1 MLSSPHMSS
10 SLSKSAVSR
19 RRAAGFT
26 LIELLSVVAIISI
39 LAVTTLPA
47 IRGTLDGV
55 TISGAAGVVES
66 ELSYA
71 RQVAMSRNLPVEV
84 RFYKHD
90 DGNGLAWRAV
100 ASVIPS
106 SVSGA
111 TGDEWLSRGKVLP
124 GNVIADDAQ
133 EYSTLISQAGSAS
146 STNVGPWTATESA
159 SAPGILRGKS
169 YVGFQFRPDGSINLP
184 DGQPWY
190 VTLRSSTS
198 RQSGSAPADNY
209 VSIVLDSLTGRTM
222 SYQP

>member
-1 MLSSPHMSS
+1 MLTSPHMSS
-10 SLSKSAVSR
+10 STMKSAVPFA
-19 RRAAGFT
+19 RAAGFT
-26 LIELLSVVAIISI
+26 LIELLSVIAIVSI
-39 LAVTTLPA
+39 LAVTTMPA

-66 ELSYA
+66 ELSFA

-84 RFYKHD
+84 RFYRYD
-90 DGNGLAWRAV
+90 DGNGIGWRAM
-100 ASVIPS
+100 ASVIPA

-111 TGDEWLSRGKVLP
+111 KADEWLSRAKVLP
-124 GNVIADDAQ
+124 GNVVADDAQ
-133 EYSTLISQAGSAS
+133 EYSTLISRAVASS
-146 STNVGPWTATESA
+146 STNEGPWTATESA
-159 SAPGILRGKS
+159 GAPGILRGKS

-184 DGQPWY
+184 NGQPWCL
-190 VTLRSSTS
+190 TLRSFTS

>member
-1 MLSSPHMSS
+1 MLSSPHMEHSPFLSS
-10 SLSKSAVSR
+10 VFR

-133 EYSTLISQAGSAS
+133 EYSTLISLAGSS
-146 STNVGPWTATESA
+146 STNAGPWTATESA
-159 SAPGILRGKS
+159 TAPGILRGKS

-184 DGQPWY
+184 NGQPWCL
-190 VTLRSSTS
+190 TLRSSTS

>member
-1 MLSSPHMSS
+1 MSS
-10 SLSKSAVSR
+10 SLSKSAVFR

-26 LIELLSVVAIISI
+26 LIELLSVMAIISI

-133 EYSTLISQAGSAS
+133 EYSTLISLAGSAS
-146 STNVGPWTATESA
+146 TNAGPWTATESA

-169 YVGFQFRPDGSINLP
+169 YVGFRFRPDGSINLP
-184 DGQPWY
+184 NGQPWCL
-190 VTLRSSTS
+190 TLRSSTS

>member
-1 MLSSPHMSS
+1 MLSSPHMIPSP
-10 SLSKSAVSR
+10 LKSTLGCR
-19 RRAAGFT
+19 RTAGFT
-26 LIELLSVVAIISI
+26 LIELLSVIAIVSI

-66 ELSYA
+66 ELSFA

-90 DGNGLAWRAV
+90 DGNGMAWRAV
-100 ASVIPS
+100 ATVIPS

-111 TGDEWLSRGKVLP
+111 AADEWLSRGKVLP
-124 GNVIADDAQ
+124 GNVVADDAQ
-133 EYSTLISQAGSAS
+133 EYSTLISRAGAAS
-146 STNVGPWTATESA
+146 STNAGPWAATES
-159 SAPGILRGKS
+159 STAPGILRGKS

-184 DGQPWY
+184 NGQPWC
-190 VTLRSSTS
+190 VTLRSFTS
-198 RQSGSAPADNY
+198 RQTGSAPADNY